1 MSQETSLLQTKLK
14 DIELR
19 ELQLFL
25 FQSPTLYPYLTK
37 FASENISK
45 DLLLKLDNFFLE
57 SKM

>member
-25 FQSPTLYPYLTK
+25 SQSPLTK
-37 FASENISK
+37 FASESISK
-45 DLLLKLDNFFLE
+45 DLLLKLDDSFLKLICE
-57 SKM
+57 QF